1 MVSIIGPNGSGKS
14 TLIKIISHEINN
26 YKGEIYFQNKTIPKW
41 NINKLS
47 QSRAILSQDNY
58 LSFPFTALD
67 VIKMGRFPYKES
79 NNTSTDICNKIV
91 EIFKMKDKL
100 KQNYMTLSGGE
111 KQRVQLARII
121 AQIWSED
128 NLNNKLLLLDEPTSF
143 LDIKHQHELFDFL
156 KYLNNK
162 GLTILM
168 VLHDI
173 NHALS
178 NSNKIL
184 LLKDSKMVDYGKS
197 ERVITEKNLL
207 EAYDTKLKLTKTENS
222 KRPIIH

>member
-1 MVSIIGPNGSGKS
+1 
-14 TLIKIISHEINN
+14 
-26 YKGEIYFQNKTIPKW
+26 
-41 NINKLS
+41 
-47 QSRAILSQDNY
+47 
-58 LSFPFTALD
+58 
-67 VIKMGRFPYKES
+67 MGRFPYKES
-79 NNTSTDICNKIV
+79 NNTSIDICNKIV

-184 LLKDSKMVDYGKS
+184 LLKDSKIVDYGKS
-197 ERVITEKNLL
+197 EHVITEKNLL